1 MAATNFYLPYPSKIH
16 LSPESHIRSSVPCAS
31 SLVGRA
37 WLGDDLKKSVTVTG
51 VSKRPLLLAES
62 AGLEFLASAR
72 NCASSS
78 SWVGGFSTQ
87 KGHWS
92 GTVCSLKEQELHSQS
107 FVLDSSEGAPEA
119 QITQWSI
126 EDEAV
131 EEEPLSIVR
140 DHQGDGALISFDVGD
155 ATNSADRV
163 NLETDIFSGTDE
175 AAVPSSS
182 GLFIRNV
189 EERKAVRTAWEKL
202 VRWSRS
208 WQLLNERRKNALK
221 KTKKIVVLGGGSFG
235 TAMAVLL
242 ARNKADMNV
251 TLLLR
256 DHAICQAINDHHM
269 NLKYFPRHQLPK
281 NVTATT
287 DPREALQDAQYC
299 VHAVPVQSSSE
310 FLRSIAEHV
319 PATLPILSVSK
330 GLELSTL
337 EMMSQVIPRALG
349 NPRQPV
355 AVISGPS
362 FAIELMDELP
372 TAMVA
377 ASRDKELAR
386 ACQQLLASRYLR
398 VNISTDVI
406 GVEMAGAL
414 KNVLAI
420 AAGIVEGMN
429 LGNNCMAALVAQG
442 CSEIRWLAEKMGA
455 KSHTLSGLSGSGDIM
470 LTCFVN
476 LSRNRSVGVRLGSGE
491 KLEDILSS
499 MSQVAEGVATA
510 GAVISL
516 AKKYRVQMPVL
527 TAVARILD
535 NELTPKTAVLALM
548 SLPQVEEV

>member
-1 MAATNFYLPYPSKIH
+1 MAATSFTVALRIH
-16 LSPESHIRSSVPCAS
+16 NSAFSSS
-31 SLVGRA
+31 S
-37 WLGDDLKKSVTVTG
+37 
-51 VSKRPLLLAES
+51 
-62 AGLEFLASAR
+62 
-72 NCASSS
+72 SSS
-78 SWVGGFSTQ
+78 SWDGDANQ
-87 KGHWS
+87 K
-92 GTVCSLKEQELHSQS
+92 TVIA
-107 FVLDSSEGAPEA
+107 F
-119 QITQWSI
+119 
-126 EDEAV
+126 
-131 EEEPLSIVR
+131 
-140 DHQGDGALISFDVGD
+140 GD
-155 ATNSADRV
+155 ATRKTVVAFGNCSPSCSPNCIPTSRFGMQCVNSFAGHVWTSSRQWNSAMASL
-163 NLETDIFSGTDE
+163 NLVDTTSDDAHEDSFRQLSAEDDPINAVRAVSAESTSTSELPGV
-175 AAVPSSS
+175 AAPAF
-182 GLFIRNV
+182 LFTRNK
-189 EERKAVRTAWEKL
+189 EERKVVRTAWEKL

-208 WQLLNERRKNALK
+208 WQLMNARRKNALK
-221 KTKKIVVLGGGSFG
+221 KTKKVVVLGGGSFG

-256 DHAICQAINDHHM
+256 DSTICDSINELHM
-269 NLKYFPRHQLPK
+269 NKKYFPRHQLPK

-287 DPREALQDAQYC
+287 DARLALQDAQYC
-299 VHAVPVQSSSE
+299 VHAIPVQSSTA
-310 FLRSIAEHV
+310 FLLAIAEHV
-319 PATLPILSVSK
+319 PATLPFLSVSK

-337 EMMSQVIPRALG
+337 EMMSQLIPRALN

-377 ASRDKELAR
+377 ASRDKELAK
-386 ACQQLLASRYLR
+386 ACQQLLASHYLR
-398 VNISTDVI
+398 VNTSTDVV

-420 AAGIVEGMN
+420 AAGIVEGMH

-491 KLEDILSS
+491 KLDEILNS

-516 AKKYRVQMPVL
+516 AKKYRVQMPIL

-535 NELTPKTAVLALM
+535 NELTPKTAVMALM
-548 SLPQVEEV
+548 SLPQVEDV

>member
-1 MAATNFYLPYPSKIH
+1 MATTSFYIPCTTQIH
-16 LSPESHIRSSVPCAS
+16 EYDRRTRSAH
-31 SLVGRA
+31 
-37 WLGDDLKKSVTVTG
+37 
-51 VSKRPLLLAES
+51 
-62 AGLEFLASAR
+62 
-72 NCASSS
+72 ASSS
-78 SWVGGFSTQ
+78 SQ
-87 KGHWS
+87 KPRSRIELRISGRDCVNWTPAGLRTHHW
-92 GTVCSLKEQELHSQS
+92 TRPVCSSLKEHELQLDTEEKLPQEDTLR
-107 FVLDSSEGAPEA
+107 LDDQPREPE
-119 QITQWSI
+119 
-126 EDEAV
+126 
-131 EEEPLSIVR
+131 
-140 DHQGDGALISFDVGD
+140 GALIAFDNLNLKSEH
-155 ATNSADRV
+155 ATVQSAV
-163 NLETDIFSGTDE
+163 
-175 AAVPSSS
+175 
-182 GLFIRNV
+182 LFTRNN
-189 EERKAVRTAWEKL
+189 EERKVVRTAWEKL
-202 VRWSRS
+202 VRWSKS

-221 KTKKIVVLGGGSFG
+221 KTKKVVVLGGGSFG

-256 DHAICQAINDHHM
+256 DQQICQAINDHHL

-287 DPREALQDAQYC
+287 DPRAALEDAQYC
-299 VHAVPVQSSSE
+299 IHAIPVQASSE
-310 FLRSIAEHV
+310 FLHSIAEYV
-319 PATLPILSVSK
+319 PATLPFLSVSK
-330 GLELSTL
+330 GLELSSL

-398 VNISTDVI
+398 VNTSTDVV

-420 AAGIVEGMN
+420 AAGIVEGME

-470 LTCFVN
+470 LTCFVS

-499 MSQVAEGVATA
+499 MNQVAEGVATA

-516 AKKYRVQMPVL
+516 AKKYRVQMPIL

>member
-1 MAATNFYLPYPSKIH
+1 MAATSFRVCISECRIHNRASWDGDSTISVLALGASNKPFLSK
-16 LSPESHIRSSVPCAS
+16 SSRV
-31 SLVGRA
+31 
-37 WLGDDLKKSVTVTG
+37 
-51 VSKRPLLLAES
+51 
-62 AGLEFLASAR
+62 EFLVRASYSV
-72 NCASSS
+72 NSSS
-78 SWVGGFSTQ
+78 SRGFRTTTSR
-87 KGHWS
+87 HWS
-92 GTVCSLKEQELHSQS
+92 SGPISSLKEHDLHSE
-107 FVLDSSEGAPEA
+107 FLVLEPTPDAAEEESSRHIGH
-119 QITQWSI
+119 QLSS
-126 EDEAV
+126 
-131 EEEPLSIVR
+131 EEEPDNAVV
-140 DHQGDGALISFDVGD
+140 SFD
-155 ATNSADRV
+155 ASETTTSAGCES
-163 NLETDIFSGTDE
+163 LETDNSEVRIQT
-175 AAVPSSS
+175 PSF
-182 GLFIRNV
+182 LFTRNK
-189 EERKAVRTAWEKL
+189 EERKVVRTAWEKL
-202 VRWSRS
+202 VRWSKS
-208 WQLLNERRKNALK
+208 WQLLNSRRKNALK
-221 KTKKIVVLGGGSFG
+221 KTKKVVVLGGGSFG

-256 DHAICQAINDHHM
+256 DPTICQSVNDHHI

-287 DPREALQDAQYC
+287 DPKVALQDAQYC
-299 VHAVPVQSSSE
+299 VHAVPVQSSTA
-310 FLRSIAEHV
+310 FLHSIAEHV
-319 PATLPILSVSK
+319 PASLPFLSVSK

-377 ASRDKELAR
+377 ASRDKELAK

-398 VNISTDVI
+398 VNTSTDVV

-420 AAGIVEGMN
+420 AAGIVEGMQ

-491 KLEDILSS
+491 KLEEILSS
-499 MSQVAEGVATA
+499 MNQVAEGVATA

-516 AKKYRVQMPVL
+516 AKKYRVQMPIL

-535 NELTPKTAVLALM
+535 NELTPKTAVMALM

>member
-1 MAATNFYLPYPSKIH
+1 MATTSFYIPCTTKLHITADAYDRQICAQA
-16 LSPESHIRSSVPCAS
+16 SP
-31 SLVGRA
+31 
-37 WLGDDLKKSVTVTG
+37 WNGD
-51 VSKRPLLLAES
+51 
-62 AGLEFLASAR
+62 AR
-72 NCASSS
+72 RASSS
-78 SWVGGFSTQ
+78 SLSAKSSRVEVLIYVNSPLRVRGGWRSS
-87 KGHWS
+87 KGACWS
-92 GTVCSLKEQELHSQS
+92 GPVCSSLKEHNLNVHPILDEEGSSQEEALHQIAQQLSSEEQS
-107 FVLDSSEGAPEA
+107 LEEDGSEGALIA
-119 QITQWSI
+119 F
-126 EDEAV
+126 DDV
-131 EEEPLSIVR
+131 ESAS
-140 DHQGDGALISFDVGD
+140 QVGCG
-155 ATNSADRV
+155 
-163 NLETDIFSGTDE
+163 NLEDIVCVKGGEVRIQSAG
-175 AAVPSSS
+175 
-182 GLFIRNV
+182 GLFTRNN
-189 EERKAVRTAWEKL
+189 EERKVVRTAWEKL
-202 VRWSRS
+202 VRWSKS
-208 WQLLNERRKNALK
+208 WQLLNARRKNALK
-221 KTKKIVVLGGGSFG
+221 KTKKVVVLGGGSFG

-242 ARNKADMNV
+242 ARNKAEMNV

-256 DHAICQAINDHHM
+256 DQHICQSINDHHT

-287 DPREALQDAQYC
+287 DPREALHDAQYC
-299 VHAVPVQSSSE
+299 VHAIPVQSSTE
-310 FLRSIAEHV
+310 FLRSIAEYV
-319 PATLPILSVSK
+319 PATLPFLSVSK

-377 ASRDKELAR
+377 ASRDKELAK
-386 ACQQLLASRYLR
+386 ACQQLLACRYLR
-398 VNISTDVI
+398 VNTSTDVV

-420 AAGIVEGMN
+420 AAGIVEGME

-499 MSQVAEGVATA
+499 MNQVAEGVATA

-516 AKKYRVQMPVL
+516 AKKYRVQMPIL

-535 NELTPKTAVLALM
+535 NELTPKTAVLQLM